1 MLIDTKILAKNK
13 LYILAVSGGPDSL
26 FLLEK
31 MRLGGY
37 NLMAAHVNY
46 KKRKNSDY
54 DEKLVKDYC
63 QKYSLSCEIYQVQNS
78 EYNSVSNFQDRARQI
93 RYNFFQKLATKY
105 QTKYIVIAHHR
116 DDHRETYLLQKQ
128 KKSLAEYWGLP
139 SRTKHGKYW
148 ILRPLLSLDKQQ
160 IYQYLTE
167 NKIDYAVDAT
177 NQLPIYQRNIIRQQ
191 LTNLSSEQKTLL
203 DREIEKK
210 NQELKK
216 IKKTMRTAA
225 KHLII
230 SRSTLKLAKKN
241 EYEPEIYLRLLYF
254 WINRSTDGILH
265 KRKKKLLHEVYKQL
279 FISPKADL
287 IIELGNNFQI
297 VKNAGQAR
305 IVSNKNIL
313 ILNNERPSTSKKE

>member
-128 KKSLAEYWGLP
+128 KKSLAEY
-139 SRTKHGKYW
+139 
-148 ILRPLLSLDKQQ
+148 
-160 IYQYLTE
+160 
-167 NKIDYAVDAT
+167 
-177 NQLPIYQRNIIRQQ
+177 
-191 LTNLSSEQKTLL
+191 
-203 DREIEKK
+203 
-210 NQELKK
+210 
-216 IKKTMRTAA
+216 
-225 KHLII
+225 
-230 SRSTLKLAKKN
+230 
-241 EYEPEIYLRLLYF
+241 
-254 WINRSTDGILH
+254 
-265 KRKKKLLHEVYKQL
+265 
-279 FISPKADL
+279 
-287 IIELGNNFQI
+287 
-297 VKNAGQAR
+297 
-305 IVSNKNIL
+305 
-313 ILNNERPSTSKKE
+313 